1 MSNMPK
7 ISDHDPAWL
16 PLEEAKAR
24 GLAVA
29 LIEDMLCGDVNP
41 PLRRTTAPAT
51 EAVLIAHIDE
61 MMPGVLLADGLVVP
75 LTWAQ
80 ALALR
85 DALTEFA
92 RMLDPKEHGKHGAPR
107 ASVVLAQ

>member
-1 MSNMPK
+1 MSNMPT

-29 LIEDMLCGDVNP
+29 LIEDMLDGRPDV

-61 MMPGVLLADGLVVP
+61 MMAGILLADGRVVP

-80 ALALR
+80 ATALR
-85 DALTEFA
+85 DGLTEFL
-92 RMLDPKEHGKHGAPR
+92 RLLQPKEHDKHGAPR
-107 ASVVLAQ
+107 ASVRLPQ